1 MRPHGK
7 YAIVDP
13 NNPQAFGQCD
23 RCGFWFN
30 LRDLQWQEEWGGTR
44 IFNTRVLV
52 CTGNNCLDV
61 VQEQLRSIV
70 LPPDP
75 YPVLNARVPDFAYE
89 EYTVM
94 IAQDGDPGGPPWAA
108 GPQLILCDQSG
119 EIPLI
124 LQYPTSL
131 YGTPPPYGFEL
142 DVSKLDGPDVL

>member
-1 MRPHGK
+1 MRPHGR
-7 YAIVDP
+7 AIVDP
-13 NNPQAFGQCD
+13 NNPQAQGQCD

-30 LRDLQWQEEWGGTR
+30 LRDLQWQCEWGGTR

-89 EYTVM
+89 ENTVM
-94 IAQDGDPGGPPWAA
+94 ITQSADAKGPPWAA
-108 GPQLILCDQSG
+108 GPQQLMCDQTG
-119 EIPLI
+119 ELALL
-124 LQYPTSL
+124 LQYNTS
-131 YGTPPPYGFEL
+131 
-142 DVSKLDGPDVL
+142 S